1 MKNFEFACDKIKE
14 FKEDLRKLLETYDC
28 EGDRILIHLGE
39 NNGIKG
45 GEITK
50 YF

>member
-1 MKNFEFACDKIKE
+1 MKSFVLTCDKIKE
-14 FKEDLRKLLETYDC
+14 FKEELKKLLEAYDC